1 MPYESLLWQAAG
13 LSAKKKKINKK
24 PFLLTQGNCAV
35 IDTTKILLNGSVVI
49 DIPGCTKMTFFQ
61 SFKSVPAQ
69 AVWKANQ
76 GNNPLFAPTPPLN
89 PNASGLLVVQNAL
102 GKVETMTPFDKGT
115 KFRFANTPVEGGSK
129 FYLTTRVPGYKN
141 EILYMNLLS
150 PVTEVSIPGNV
161 FGGTLAICTYLNQTQ
176 QRAASIEFTAISNQ
190 TYPERIE
197 PKELTISSPC
207 RCALRH

>member
-1 MPYESLLWQAAG
+1 MPNQELLWQAAG
-13 LSAKKKKINKK
+13 LSGAKKKKNKK

-35 IDTTKILLNGSVVI
+35 IDTTKIQVDGSVII

-61 SFKSVPAQ
+61 SFKSIPAQ

-76 GNNPLFAPTPPLN
+76 GNNPLFAPTPPAN

-102 GKVETMTPFDKGT
+102 GKVETMTSFDKGT
-115 KFRFANTPVEGGSK
+115 KFRFANTPVEGGSR

-176 QRAASIEFTAISNQ
+176 QQAASAEFTAISNQ
-190 TYPERIE
+190 TYTERID
-197 PKELTISSPC
+197 PKELTVSTPC
-207 RCALRH
+207 RCVFPH